1 MASYDDIEV
10 SFTYGKT
17 CMSYKE
23 PSKLLRQY
31 IYIYIY
37 IYIYMYVCPYYSALI
52 QGFLLIQK
60 LKL

>member
-31 IYIYIY
+31 IY
-37 IYIYMYVCPYYSALI
+37 VCMS
-52 QGFLLIQK
+52 LLFGTNSRIFVNSK
-60 LKL
+60 IEVVIVLPVSI